1 MSPRKIL
8 PVWEICLD
16 SHLRVQ
22 KETAHISDIP
32 ELSQMFERMALKS
45 RGTQGSLYAASCSS
59 CFWVL
64 EKHGH
69 AFTVMTA
76 YTIQPEGEGGKW
88 RTVSRSFNW
97 TPDSADD
104 PNATTLTERLT
115 SELKTAAKTIRRGTR
130 SRHLE
135 GRTQMSLPERLELRT
150 KVSLR
155 KRRNWARRAEALLT
169 LLSAPL
175 GETSAPA
182 TGSTQSLAEG
192 FQARKGSTVTP
203 EARRNRFQATV
214 DSSSGDDSSDV
225 ERGDKVP
232 FPAPATREPSRRTG
246 SREPSHGPD
255 GNTANESKTRE
266 SKGEPDSED
275 EWSDEHTVGPGWI

>member
-1 MSPRKIL
+1 MSPPKTRQ
-8 PVWEICLD
+8 PWVICLD
-16 SHLRVQ
+16 FHLREQ

-32 ELSQMFERMALKS
+32 ELPQMFDRMAFRS
-45 RGTQGSLYAASCSS
+45 RGTQGSLYAASNSS
-59 CFWVL
+59 RFWVL

-69 AFTVMTA
+69 ACTVMTA
-76 YTIQPEGEGGKW
+76 YTIQPEGEAGKW
-88 RTVSRSFNW
+88 RTVSRSFKW

-130 SRHLE
+130 SRNLE
-135 GRTQMSLPERLELRT
+135 GRTEMSLLERLAPRT

-155 KRRNWARRAEALLT
+155 KRRNWARRADALLT

-175 GETSAPA
+175 AETSAPA
-182 TGSTQSLAEG
+182 TGSTQSPEEE
-192 FQARKGSTVTP
+192 FQARKGSTVVP

-214 DSSSGDDSSDV
+214 DSFSGDDSSDV

-232 FPAPATREPSRRTG
+232 SPSPATREPSRRTV
-246 SREPSHGPD
+246 SREPSHGAD
-255 GNTANESKTRE
+255 GNTANESKRGE
-266 SKGEPDSED
+266 SEGAPDSEG
-275 EWSDEHTVGPGWI
+275 EWSDENTVGPGWI